1 MSRLFARLAAAAI
14 GLVTAGAMAFPEK
27 SVTLVVSDQAGG
39 PGDIVARALAEHMSG
54 TLKQSVLVENRPGA
68 YGTLGLRAVAQAKP
82 DGHTLGIVFMPH
94 TVSQTLFKGTPY
106 KLRSDFTP
114 LAKVADLFN
123 VLIVRNDLPVRDA
136 KGLAALARQRAGG
149 LSFGSASAGSPAH
162 LSAEL
167 FKRQTGVDALH
178 VPFRG
183 PVDALTNLI
192 GGRVDFMFLSLPV
205 ALPMVKADKVRA
217 LAVTSPR
224 PAAAVPGLPT
234 MQAAGFPDFVVL
246 DWMGVVGPAG
256 LPPAVAQVL
265 GDALRQAAGSANFRE
280 RLATLGMEPGF
291 ATGGELGALID
302 SEVGKWERFIR
313 DVGITIE

>member
-1 MSRLFARLAAAAI
+1 MRQLVARLAAAAL
-14 GLVTAGAMAFPEK
+14 GLAAATAFAFPAK

-39 PGDIVARALAEHMSG
+39 PGDIVARALADHMSG
-54 TLKQSVLVENRPGA
+54 TLKQSVVVENRPGA
-68 YGTLGLRAVAQAKP
+68 YGTLGLRAVAQAKA

-106 KLRSDFTP
+106 KLRTDFTP

-123 VLIVRNDLPVRDA
+123 VLLVRNDLPARTA
-136 KGLAALARQRAGG
+136 QELAALGRQRAGA
-149 LSFGSASAGSPAH
+149 LSYGSGSAGSPAH
-162 LSAEL
+162 LSGEL
-167 FKRQTGVDALH
+167 FKRQAGVDALH

-183 PVDALTNLI
+183 PVDALTNLV

-205 ALPMVKADKVRA
+205 AMPMIKGDKVRA
-217 LAVTSPR
+217 LAVTSAG
-224 PAAAVPGLPT
+224 PAAALPALPT
-234 MQAAGFPDFVVL
+234 MKAAGFPDFLVQ

-256 LPPAVAQVL
+256 LPPAVAQAL
-265 GDALRQAAGSANFRE
+265 GEALRQAAASPAFRE

-291 ATGGELGALID
+291 APGPELGALID

-313 DVGITIE
+313 DVGVTLD